1 MAKKELPAEQQ
12 YNYDPKKAKALLAEA
27 GHPNGVTIPCFT
39 SQREDYASLML
50 MLQEQLR
57 AAGINLDLKII
68 DHATM
73 HAENRKDRNSVAL
86 YSSSFPPVPT
96 QPFLQLLSAAAEVK
110 ADGTGA
116 ENYSHYG
123 VAIPGIDAL
132 IEKAQDEPDFNKRIA
147 LIQDIEKQ
155 VLRDL
160 PAAGD
165 RHPLLRH
172 RTQSARRHGIPGQ
185 VRLRLL
191 ASEQSQARLRP
202 VEPEGQAMLRV
213 IGARLLDAVPT
224 VLLVLTLVFIA
235 LRLLPGDP
243 ALVALGDY
251 ATPEQLALFRE
262 QMGLNVPLWQ
272 QYFLFIWDML
282 SLDFGQSLID
292 RRPVLQL
299 LADNLPYTI
308 ELTLVATGMGL
319 FIGVP
324 LGVIAAVNRNR
335 LPDAGVRVFSLV
347 GYAVPDF
354 YLGALLLIVFALN
367 LGWFPINGGGT
378 GFIDR
383 MYHVFLPAVTLA
395 MVKTAF
401 LGRLTRTSLLEV
413 LGKDYIRT
421 ARAKGARENRVIY
434 RHGLRN
440 ALLPVAT
447 GLGLSVLATL
457 SGSVAIELVFNRPGI
472 GEVLISAI
480 AKRDYPVIQA
490 GVVVF
495 AFFVVLVNLLVDL
508 AYIVVDPRIRV
519 K

>member
-1 MAKKELPAEQQ
+1 
-12 YNYDPKKAKALLAEA
+12 
-27 GHPNGVTIPCFT
+27 
-39 SQREDYASLML
+39 
-50 MLQEQLR
+50 
-57 AAGINLDLKII
+57 
-68 DHATM
+68 
-73 HAENRKDRNSVAL
+73 
-86 YSSSFPPVPT
+86 
-96 QPFLQLLSAAAEVK
+96 
-110 ADGTGA
+110 
-116 ENYSHYG
+116 
-123 VAIPGIDAL
+123 
-132 IEKAQDEPDFNKRIA
+132 
-147 LIQDIEKQ
+147 
-155 VLRDL
+155 
-160 PAAGD
+160 
-165 RHPLLRH
+165 
-172 RTQSARRHGIPGQ
+172 
-185 VRLRLL
+185 
-191 ASEQSQARLRP
+191 
-202 VEPEGQAMLRV
+202 MLRV

-251 ATPEQLALFRE
+251 ATAEQLALFRE
-262 QMGLNVPLWQ
+262 QMGLNAPLWQ
-272 QYFLFIWDML
+272 QYFTFIWDML
-282 SLDFGQSLID
+282 TLDFGQSLID
-292 RRPVLQL
+292 RTPVLRL

-319 FIGVP
+319 LVGIP
-324 LGVIAAVNRNR
+324 LGVVAAVNRNK
-335 LPDAGVRVFSLV
+335 LPDAGVRVFSLI
-347 GYAVPDF
+347 GYAIPDF
-354 YLGALLLIVFALN
+354 YLGALLLIVFALT

-378 GFIDR
+378 GFFDR

-440 ALLPVAT
+440 ALLPITT
-447 GLGLSVLATL
+447 GLGLSLLATL

-495 AFFVVLVNLLVDL
+495 AFFVVLINLLVDL

>member
-1 MAKKELPAEQQ
+1 
-12 YNYDPKKAKALLAEA
+12 
-27 GHPNGVTIPCFT
+27 
-39 SQREDYASLML
+39 
-50 MLQEQLR
+50 
-57 AAGINLDLKII
+57 
-68 DHATM
+68 
-73 HAENRKDRNSVAL
+73 
-86 YSSSFPPVPT
+86 
-96 QPFLQLLSAAAEVK
+96 
-110 ADGTGA
+110 
-116 ENYSHYG
+116 
-123 VAIPGIDAL
+123 
-132 IEKAQDEPDFNKRIA
+132 
-147 LIQDIEKQ
+147 
-155 VLRDL
+155 
-160 PAAGD
+160 
-165 RHPLLRH
+165 
-172 RTQSARRHGIPGQ
+172 
-185 VRLRLL
+185 
-191 ASEQSQARLRP
+191 
-202 VEPEGQAMLRV
+202 MLRV

-251 ATPEQLALFRE
+251 ATAEQLALFRQ

-272 QYFLFIWDML
+272 QYFLFIWNML

-367 LGWFPINGGGT
+367 LGWFPINGGGA
-378 GFIDR
+378 GIVDR

-440 ALLPVAT
+440 ALLPVVT

>member
-1 MAKKELPAEQQ
+1 
-12 YNYDPKKAKALLAEA
+12 
-27 GHPNGVTIPCFT
+27 
-39 SQREDYASLML
+39 
-50 MLQEQLR
+50 
-57 AAGINLDLKII
+57 
-68 DHATM
+68 
-73 HAENRKDRNSVAL
+73 
-86 YSSSFPPVPT
+86 
-96 QPFLQLLSAAAEVK
+96 
-110 ADGTGA
+110 
-116 ENYSHYG
+116 
-123 VAIPGIDAL
+123 
-132 IEKAQDEPDFNKRIA
+132 
-147 LIQDIEKQ
+147 
-155 VLRDL
+155 
-160 PAAGD
+160 
-165 RHPLLRH
+165 
-172 RTQSARRHGIPGQ
+172 
-185 VRLRLL
+185 
-191 ASEQSQARLRP
+191 
-202 VEPEGQAMLRV
+202 MLRM

-224 VLLVLTLVFIA
+224 VLLVLSLVFIA

-251 ATPEQLALFRE
+251 ASPEQLALFRE

-272 QYFLFIWDML
+272 QYFVFIWDML
-282 SLDFGQSLID
+282 TLDFGQSLID
-292 RRPVLQL
+292 RTSVLHTI
-299 LADNLPYTI
+299 ADNLPYTI

-319 FIGVP
+319 LVGIP
-324 LGVIAAVNRNR
+324 LGVVAAVNRNR
-335 LPDAGVRVFSLV
+335 LPDTGVRMFSLV
-347 GYAVPDF
+347 GYAIPDF

-378 GFIDR
+378 GFADR
-383 MYHVFLPAVTLA
+383 MYHVFLPALTLA
-395 MVKTAF
+395 MVKSAF

-440 ALLPVAT
+440 ALLPITT
-447 GLGLSVLATL
+447 GLGLSLLATL

-480 AKRDYPVIQA
+480 AKRDYPVVQA

>member
-1 MAKKELPAEQQ
+1 
-12 YNYDPKKAKALLAEA
+12 
-27 GHPNGVTIPCFT
+27 
-39 SQREDYASLML
+39 
-50 MLQEQLR
+50 
-57 AAGINLDLKII
+57 
-68 DHATM
+68 
-73 HAENRKDRNSVAL
+73 
-86 YSSSFPPVPT
+86 
-96 QPFLQLLSAAAEVK
+96 
-110 ADGTGA
+110 
-116 ENYSHYG
+116 
-123 VAIPGIDAL
+123 
-132 IEKAQDEPDFNKRIA
+132 
-147 LIQDIEKQ
+147 
-155 VLRDL
+155 
-160 PAAGD
+160 
-165 RHPLLRH
+165 
-172 RTQSARRHGIPGQ
+172 
-185 VRLRLL
+185 
-191 ASEQSQARLRP
+191 
-202 VEPEGQAMLRV
+202 MLRV

-243 ALVALGDY
+243 ALVALGEY

-272 QYFLFIWDML
+272 QYFVFIWNML
-282 SLDFGQSLID
+282 TLDFGQSLID
-292 RRPVLQL
+292 RTPVLQL
-299 LADNLPYTI
+299 LADNLPFTI

-319 FIGVP
+319 LIGVP
-324 LGVIAAVNRNR
+324 LGVAAAVNRNK
-335 LPDAGVRVFSLV
+335 LPDAAVRMFSLI
-347 GYAVPDF
+347 GYAIPDF

-378 GFIDR
+378 GFPDR

-413 LGKDYIRT
+413 LGRDYIRT
-421 ARAKGARENRVIY
+421 ARAKGAGENRVIY

-440 ALLPVAT
+440 ALLPITT
-447 GLGLSVLATL
+447 GLGLSLLATL

-495 AFFVVLVNLLVDL
+495 AFFVVLVNLFVDL

-519 K
+519 KS

>member
-1 MAKKELPAEQQ
+1 
-12 YNYDPKKAKALLAEA
+12 
-27 GHPNGVTIPCFT
+27 
-39 SQREDYASLML
+39 
-50 MLQEQLR
+50 
-57 AAGINLDLKII
+57 
-68 DHATM
+68 
-73 HAENRKDRNSVAL
+73 
-86 YSSSFPPVPT
+86 
-96 QPFLQLLSAAAEVK
+96 
-110 ADGTGA
+110 
-116 ENYSHYG
+116 
-123 VAIPGIDAL
+123 
-132 IEKAQDEPDFNKRIA
+132 
-147 LIQDIEKQ
+147 
-155 VLRDL
+155 
-160 PAAGD
+160 
-165 RHPLLRH
+165 
-172 RTQSARRHGIPGQ
+172 
-185 VRLRLL
+185 
-191 ASEQSQARLRP
+191 
-202 VEPEGQAMLRV
+202 MLRV

-251 ATPEQLALFRE
+251 ATSEQLALFRQ

-299 LADNLPYTI
+299 LAENLPYTT

-367 LGWFPINGGGT
+367 LGWFPINGGGA

-440 ALLPVAT
+440 ALLPVVT

>member
-1 MAKKELPAEQQ
+1 
-12 YNYDPKKAKALLAEA
+12 
-27 GHPNGVTIPCFT
+27 
-39 SQREDYASLML
+39 
-50 MLQEQLR
+50 
-57 AAGINLDLKII
+57 
-68 DHATM
+68 
-73 HAENRKDRNSVAL
+73 
-86 YSSSFPPVPT
+86 
-96 QPFLQLLSAAAEVK
+96 
-110 ADGTGA
+110 
-116 ENYSHYG
+116 
-123 VAIPGIDAL
+123 
-132 IEKAQDEPDFNKRIA
+132 
-147 LIQDIEKQ
+147 
-155 VLRDL
+155 
-160 PAAGD
+160 
-165 RHPLLRH
+165 
-172 RTQSARRHGIPGQ
+172 
-185 VRLRLL
+185 
-191 ASEQSQARLRP
+191 
-202 VEPEGQAMLRV
+202 MLRV

-272 QYFLFIWDML
+272 QYFVFIWDML
-282 SLDFGQSLID
+282 TLDFGQSLID

-319 FIGVP
+319 LVGVP
-324 LGVIAAVNRNR
+324 LGVMAAVHRNK

-347 GYAVPDF
+347 GYAIPDF

-378 GFIDR
+378 GFVDR

-440 ALLPVAT
+440 ALLPITT
-447 GLGLSVLATL
+447 GLGLSLLATL

>member
-1 MAKKELPAEQQ
+1 
-12 YNYDPKKAKALLAEA
+12 
-27 GHPNGVTIPCFT
+27 
-39 SQREDYASLML
+39 
-50 MLQEQLR
+50 
-57 AAGINLDLKII
+57 
-68 DHATM
+68 
-73 HAENRKDRNSVAL
+73 
-86 YSSSFPPVPT
+86 
-96 QPFLQLLSAAAEVK
+96 
-110 ADGTGA
+110 
-116 ENYSHYG
+116 
-123 VAIPGIDAL
+123 
-132 IEKAQDEPDFNKRIA
+132 
-147 LIQDIEKQ
+147 
-155 VLRDL
+155 
-160 PAAGD
+160 
-165 RHPLLRH
+165 
-172 RTQSARRHGIPGQ
+172 
-185 VRLRLL
+185 
-191 ASEQSQARLRP
+191 
-202 VEPEGQAMLRV
+202 MLRV
-213 IGARLLDAVPT
+213 VGARLLDAVPT

-282 SLDFGQSLID
+282 TLDFGQSLID

-383 MYHVFLPAVTLA
+383 MHHVFLPAVTLA

-421 ARAKGARENRVIY
+421 ARARERGRTASFTGMDCATPCCRSSRDWDSASLRPCPARSRSSSSS
-434 RHGLRN
+434 
-440 ALLPVAT
+440 T
-447 GLGLSVLATL
+447 GQASARSSSARSP
-457 SGSVAIELVFNRPGI
+457 SGTIRSFRPA
-472 GEVLISAI
+472 SWFS
-480 AKRDYPVIQA
+480 PSSS
-490 GVVVF
+490 F
-495 AFFVVLVNLLVDL
+495 WSTC
-508 AYIVVDPRIRV
+508 
-519 K
+519 

>member
-1 MAKKELPAEQQ
+1 
-12 YNYDPKKAKALLAEA
+12 
-27 GHPNGVTIPCFT
+27 
-39 SQREDYASLML
+39 
-50 MLQEQLR
+50 
-57 AAGINLDLKII
+57 
-68 DHATM
+68 
-73 HAENRKDRNSVAL
+73 
-86 YSSSFPPVPT
+86 
-96 QPFLQLLSAAAEVK
+96 
-110 ADGTGA
+110 
-116 ENYSHYG
+116 
-123 VAIPGIDAL
+123 
-132 IEKAQDEPDFNKRIA
+132 
-147 LIQDIEKQ
+147 
-155 VLRDL
+155 
-160 PAAGD
+160 
-165 RHPLLRH
+165 
-172 RTQSARRHGIPGQ
+172 
-185 VRLRLL
+185 
-191 ASEQSQARLRP
+191 
-202 VEPEGQAMLRV
+202 MLRV

-251 ATPEQLALFRE
+251 ATAEQLALFRE
-262 QMGLNVPLWQ
+262 QMGLNAPLWQ
-272 QYFLFIWDML
+272 QYFTFIWDML
-282 SLDFGQSLID
+282 TLDFGQSLID
-292 RRPVLQL
+292 RTPVLRL

-319 FIGVP
+319 LVGIP
-324 LGVIAAVNRNR
+324 LGVVAAVNRNK
-335 LPDAGVRVFSLV
+335 LPDAGVRVFSLI
-347 GYAVPDF
+347 GYAIPDF
-354 YLGALLLIVFALN
+354 YLGALLLIVFALT

-378 GFIDR
+378 GFVDR

-440 ALLPVAT
+440 ALLPITT
-447 GLGLSVLATL
+447 GLGLSLLATL

-495 AFFVVLVNLLVDL
+495 AFFVVLINLLVDL